1 MKTFYLMKKY
11 ILIILNFI
19 IVLALDYVNT
29 KIYKGVLLSDIYLVP
44 LILLV
49 IAAFYI
55 KNFKDRGFKI
65 YTGINFIVI
74 LVFIIN
80 IYIKLPTYTY
90 QDAQKALKANIS
102 KEKNILLENVIA
114 YPPKNIGPAF
124 AIYNPYEKNK
134 LIDKE
139 YLIYISEGNKEIDC
153 YIFNPINGEYEIYP
167 LKNFYKKNL

>member
-1 MKTFYLMKKY
+1 MKKY

-29 KIYKGVLLSDIYLVP
+29 KIYKGILLSDIYLIP

-49 IAAFYI
+49 MAAFYI

-65 YTGINFIVI
+65 YVGINFIVI
-74 LVFIIN
+74 LVFIISV
-80 IYIKLPTYTY
+80 YINLPTYTY
-90 QDAQKALKANIS
+90 QEAQMTLRENIS
-102 KEKNILLENVIA
+102 KEENILLESLTA

-139 YLIYISEGNKEIDC
+139 YLLYILQENKEIEC
-153 YIFNPINGEYEIYP
+153 YIFNPISGEYKIYP